1 MNILIN
7 NAALAIIN
15 NSATLEQAVAWADV
29 HCPNDD
35 FTVVGD
41 DHKHYTGYTDFE
53 LRILLEKLTGKEH
66 TATTPR
72 SLTLDALIKGAEELE
87 VDNTVLSEVIA
98 QAKPKTAKP
107 APIAESKKKISDGS
121 VSEVKRPATGTVT
134 GSIWDAI
141 DHLIDRAP
149 WNGRMPAKVN
159 VIDELV
165 NKRNLDIN
173 KSTITTQYSK
183 YKRYLN
189 QEGTL

>member
-7 NAALAIIN
+7 NAELAIIN
-15 NSATLEQAVAWADV
+15 SSATLEQSVAWADV

-35 FTVVGD
+35 FTVTGS
-41 DHKHYTGYTDFE
+41 DHKHYAGYTDFA
-53 LRILLEKLTGKEH
+53 LRILLEKLTGKKH

-121 VSEVKRPATGTVT
+121 VSAIKRPKAGTTTGRIWEIIEAVIPALKTGGMPDHSYVIELCEIEGISSSTAAT
-134 GSIWDAI
+134 
-141 DHLIDRAP
+141 
-149 WNGRMPAKVN
+149 
-159 VIDELV
+159 
-165 NKRNLDIN
+165 
-173 KSTITTQYSK
+173 QFSK

-189 QEGTL
+189 Q